1 VSHQKLVRSPWFFS
15 CVFKDLKLK
24 KPEAVDVL
32 CNYGGR
38 LSSFREGWT
47 KIVNRSGVNP
57 MGRRTEK
64 SNSSTILLQ
73 RLSQI
78 ADLTIN
84 DAFALVKSRAA
95 GLTSDEVEQ
104 HQQEFG
110 KNVIAQEQK
119 RHWTVM
125 LLANFKNPFIGVLII
140 LGLVSYFTDDLKAS
154 VVVSIMVLV
163 SVGMRFLQE
172 YRSSKE
178 AEALRAMVKTTAT
191 VTRQE
196 LVGELLS
203 SKKMEIVFEDVVPGD
218 IIHLSAGDMVPA
230 DVRLLSSKDLFV
242 SESALTGESLP
253 VEKMAQSQHQVTVN
267 ALERSNLC
275 FLGTNVLSGSAL
287 AVVLSTGENTF
298 FGNLAKS
305 VVGHRSLTAFDI
317 GVNKVSWLLIR
328 FMLVMVPIVFV
339 INGVMKG
346 NWQEAF
352 LFAIAVAVGLTPEM
366 LPMIVT
372 ANLAKGAVMMSKK
385 KVVVKSLNSIQNL
398 GAMDVLCTDKTG
410 TLTQDRI
417 ILEEH
422 LNIEGNEDHRVLKY
436 GYLNSY
442 HQTGLKNLMDR
453 AILNHYEMAHESQA
467 THYEKIDEVPFD
479 FVRRRMS
486 VVVKKRDNSH
496 SLICK
501 GAVEE
506 VLGVCDRVELERT
519 TVELTPELRE
529 KVLRLVDEKNAAG
542 SRVVALAYKVLPP
555 DQFNYS
561 VSHECNLILMGIMA
575 FLDPPKETAAEALKL
590 LRESGVEVKILTGDN
605 EVITR
610 RVCKEVGLTISNL
623 VQGKD
628 IQEKTDAEIAEIAEH
643 SNVFTKLTPT
653 QKSQI
658 IKSLQNKGH
667 TVGFLG
673 DGINDAPALRQAD
686 VGISVDSATDIA
698 RESADIILLEKSLL
712 VLESGVIKGREVYG
726 NIVKYIKMTASS
738 NFGNVFSV
746 LIASAFI
753 PFLPMLSIHLLIQNL
768 LYDFSQIAIPWDTM
782 DREFLIKPRRWEP
795 SGIATFMIFIGPIS
809 SIFDIITFVLM
820 WQVFKANSAESQAIF
835 QSGWFIEGL
844 LSQTLIV
851 HMIRTQKIPFIQSSA
866 TAPVLFTTVLVM
878 LAGILLPFT
887 PVGHS
892 IGLVSLPWA
901 YFPWLIGI
909 LLTYCVLTQIVKTW
923 YIKKFVTWL

>member
-1 VSHQKLVRSPWFFS
+1 M
-15 CVFKDLKLK
+15 
-24 KPEAVDVL
+24 
-32 CNYGGR
+32 
-38 LSSFREGWT
+38 SSFREGWT
-47 KIVNRSGVNP
+47 KIVNRPGMPNL
-57 MGRRTEK
+57 GRRQDK
-64 SNSSTILLQ
+64 SSSSSILLQ
-73 RLSQI
+73 RLAQI
-78 ADLTIN
+78 SDLSLTEVFLQLN
-84 DAFALVKSRAA
+84 SRAA
-95 GLTSDEVEQ
+95 GLTPEEVEIQ
-104 HQQEFG
+104 MKTFG
-110 KNVIAQEQK
+110 KNMIAQEQK
-119 RHWTVM
+119 RHWTIM
-125 LLANFKNPFIGVLII
+125 LLANFKNPFIGVLIL
-140 LGLVSYFTDDLKAS
+140 LGLVSYVTDDMRAT
-154 VVVSIMVLV
+154 VVVSLMVIV
-163 SVGMRFLQE
+163 SVVMRFLQE

-196 LVGELLS
+196 PHSEQFQ
-203 SKKMEIVFEDVVPGD
+203 SKKMEIGFEDVVPGD

-242 SESALTGESLP
+242 SESALTGESMP
-253 VEKMAQSQHQVTVN
+253 VEKMALTPQQATVN

-287 AVVLSTGENTF
+287 SVVLSTGEKTF

-328 FMLVMVPIVFV
+328 FMMVMVPVVFV

-346 NWQEAF
+346 DWQEAF

-372 ANLAKGAVMMSKK
+372 ANLAKGAMMMSKK
-385 KVVVKSLNSIQNL
+385 KVVVKSLSSIQNL

-422 LNIEGNEDHRVLKY
+422 LNIDGKEDQRVLKY

-467 THYEKIDEVPFD
+467 NHYEKIDEVPFD

-486 VVVKKRDNSH
+486 VVVKKRDGSH

-506 VLGVCDRVELERT
+506 VLNVCDRVEMDRHTGPLTLE
-519 TVELTPELRE
+519 LKQ
-529 KVLRLVDEKNAAG
+529 KVLDLVKEKNAAG
-542 SRVVALAYKVLPP
+542 SRVVAVAYKILPP
-555 DQFNYS
+555 EQFNYS
-561 VSHECNLILMGIMA
+561 ISHESQLILMGIMA

-590 LRESGVEVKILTGDN
+590 LRENGVSVKILTGDN

-610 RVCKEVGLTISNL
+610 RVCKEVGLEVTNL

-628 IQEKTDAEIAEIAEH
+628 LENKSDAEVAVIAEA
-643 SNVFTKLTPT
+643 SNVFTKLTPA

-658 IKSLQNKGH
+658 IKLLQNLGH

-782 DREFLIKPRRWEP
+782 DREFLLKPRKWQP
-795 SGIATFMIFIGPIS
+795 SGIATFMIFIRPIS
-809 SIFDIITFVLM
+809 SIFDIATFLLL
-820 WQVFKANSAESQAIF
+820 WHVFGANSIERQAIF

-851 HMIRTQKIPFIQSSA
+851 HMIRTQKIPFIQSIA
-866 TAPVLFTTVLVM
+866 TAPVVFTTVLVM
-878 LAGILLPFT
+878 LAGIILPFT

-892 IGLVSLPWA
+892 IGLVSLPWT
-901 YFPWLIGI
+901 YFPWLLAI
-909 LLTYCVLTQIVKTW
+909 LLSYSVLTQIIKTW
-923 YIKKFVTWL
+923 YIKRFVTWL